1 MSQASVYEQYL
12 LELIN
17 VDRAKAGV
25 QPLTMNGDLNESAE
39 LHSQWMLSADIF
51 SHTGSGGSAFTT
63 RMTNAGYKFTGSW
76 WAGENIAW
84 ASLRGAAGYIDE
96 VQLLHTNL
104 MNSSGHRANLLKAD
118 YKEVGLGFEIGQF
131 KTYQAAMLTE
141 DFAKSGTSAFLTGVA
156 FDDKDG
162 DKFYDAGEQLAGVTV
177 TATNSSGTKFT
188 TLTELAGGYD
198 MALAPGTYSVVFT
211 GGGIVSPTAKTIT
224 IGSLNVKVDL
234 VDPALTSSPSPPAP
248 PPPPPPTG
256 ITINGTTGNDMLH
269 GTAANETILGNSG
282 ADHLFGGG
290 GVDTINGGTGSDYL
304 YGEAGADVLT
314 GGSGNDGFVFDVA
327 PSSGVDRITDFS
339 HTYDTIWLQDTVF
352 TALTTTGPLASA
364 AFYVGAAAH
373 DATDRIIYNSAT
385 GAVLYDPDGTGS
397 APAVQIALLGTGLNV
412 TANDFNVY

>member
-17 VDRAKAGV
+17 VERAKAGV
-25 QPLTMNGDLNESAE
+25 QPLTLNGDLNESAE

-84 ASLRGAAGYIDE
+84 ASLRGAPGYIDE
-96 VQLLHTNL
+96 VQLLHTTL

-141 DFAKSGTSAFLTGVA
+141 DFAKSGTSSFLTGVA

-162 DKFYDAGEQLAGVTV
+162 DHFYDSGEQLAGVTV

-188 TLTELAGGYD
+188 TVTEPAGGYH
-198 MALAPGTYSVVFT
+198 MALTPGTYSVAFS
-211 GGGIVSPTAKTIT
+211 GGGIVSPSAKTIT

-234 VDPALTSSPSPPAP
+234 IDPALTSNP
-248 PPPPPPTG
+248 PPPPPSGSFTG
-256 ITINGTTGNDMLH
+256 TSSDDTIHGTSGNDV
-269 GTAANETILGNSG
+269 ISG
-282 ADHLFGGG
+282 LA
-290 GVDTINGGTGSDYL
+290 GVDRL
-304 YGEAGADVLT
+304 YGEAGADTINGGAGGDHIYGRAGADTLT
-314 GGSGNDGFVFDVA
+314 GSSGADKFVFDVA
-327 PSSGVDRITDFS
+327 PSSGIDRITDFS
-339 HTYDTIWLQDTVF
+339 HIDDTIRLENAVF
-352 TALTTTGPLASA
+352 TGLSTGNISSTM
-364 AFYVGAAAH
+364 FYVGAAAH
-373 DATDRIIYNSAT
+373 DTTDRIIYNSAT
-385 GAVLYDPDGTGS
+385 GALSFDADGTGPT
-397 APAVQIALLGTGLNV
+397 APVQFAQLSTGLAL
-412 TANDFNVY
+412 TASDFYVI